1 MLGTPRLKGPLVPA
15 CSLPR
20 PWPCCL
26 PHNCPHCNFTG
37 LKDPQK
43 VYSAHPFL
51 KGRSSLACSIPDI
64 APVAIYPCAPLF
76 LHLTCLFLQFK
87 PLLLSFSMH
96 TWPTEHPLSQLGAVP
111 KAAKTQAC
119 SWPLHSVGSYLSW
132 RTRCNITQHAPHEAL
147 PTSQIGKKIIY
158 YVFWHLFF
166 LYIPKQYLHLY
177 WQHNID
183 SSCSNS
189 IPKNPRPFPRA
200 LQHVPVFSPSLDL
213 AISVLCHMPP
223 LNCSDIFEH
232 ISSFFTIIKW
242 ISKLCSA
249 L

>member
-20 PWPCCL
+20 SWPCCL

-37 LKDPQK
+37 LKDTQK

-51 KGRSSLACSIPDI
+51 KGRSSHACSIPDI

-166 LYIPKQYLHLY
+166 LYIPKQYLHFNDSTTLTPPVPTQFLKILDPSPGHCSMCLY
-177 WQHNID
+177 SLPPWIWPSQCFAICPHWTAVIFLNT
-183 SSCSNS
+183 
-189 IPKNPRPFPRA
+189 F
-200 LQHVPVFSPSLDL
+200 LHFSP
-213 AISVLCHMPP
+213 
-223 LNCSDIFEH
+223 
-232 ISSFFTIIKW
+232 
-242 ISKLCSA
+242 
-249 L
+249 